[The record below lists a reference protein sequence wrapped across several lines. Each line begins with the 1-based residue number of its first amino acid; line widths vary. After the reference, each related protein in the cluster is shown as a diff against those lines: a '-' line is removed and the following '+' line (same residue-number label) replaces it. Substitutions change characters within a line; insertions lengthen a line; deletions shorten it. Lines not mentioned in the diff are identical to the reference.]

1 MCWEIPKVS
10 KSEKASAAETAYSV
24 LPTAAFLLTAFLQLK
39 DKSRVGGR
47 NCGWAEFA
55 SEISQLPKKHGQS
68 KQRQKL
74 WDLWATK
81 GQEQA
86 PSISAETDDQ
96 NVTDSLFCESE
107 LQLAGWSL
115 KIYFV

>member
-55 SEISQLPKKHGQS
+55 SEISQLPKNTDNRNKDKSRGISGPLKARSKHRLYLQ
-68 KQRQKL
+68 KQMIKTLQ
-74 WDLWATK
+74 
-81 GQEQA
+81 
-86 PSISAETDDQ
+86 I
-96 NVTDSLFCESE
+96 LFSV
-107 LQLAGWSL
+107 
-115 KIYFV
+115 KVNYN